1 MYDQFQEDFKE
12 FNKDFPKKKTLQWG
26 RAIKAVIE
34 EKKAKG
40 ENISIP
46 KIAKMTGINDKN
58 LFNIVAQRIQD
69 PSSDKLLKIAD
80 ALGISFNELVVRA
93 LGLWPGSIFFSRF
106 ADRGNIEYGL
116 QGFSIQA
123 LTPPG
128 ITHRDFFVGRMRI
141 KPFQE
146 LKKWKFKTGST
157 VFLHVESGTLE
168 FTFGNKSSILKSN
181 ESVYFDGSIPHKIKN
196 IDSFQA
202 RIFLVT
208 RPSLY

>member
-26 RAIKAVIE
+26 RAIKAAIE
-34 EKKAKG
+34 DKKEKG
-40 ENISIP
+40 ENISVP
-46 KIAKMTGINDKN
+46 ELAKITGINEKN
-58 LFNIVAQRIQD
+58 LFNIVAQRIQN

-80 ALGISFNELVVRA
+80 ALGISFIELTVRA
-93 LGLWPGSIFFSRF
+93 LGLWPGAIFFSRYG
-106 ADRGNIEYGL
+106 DRGNIEYGL

-128 ITHRDFFVGRMRI
+128 ITHRDFFVGLMRI

-146 LKKWKFKTGST
+146 LKKWKFKANST
-157 VFLHVESGTLE
+157 VFLYIESGTLE
-168 FTFGNKSSILKSN
+168 LTLGNKLAKLGSN
-181 ESVYFDGSIPHKIKN
+181 ESVYFDGAIPHKIKN
-196 IDSFQA
+196 IDSVQA